1 MVELE
6 DSVMTL
12 VDFLTRDQRA
22 QREKDRQLDSLKVR
36 YHVQVLHIADLN
48 AEVALLAMKG
58 ESALREAGVVP
69 AHVRPS
75 RYEGFVV
82 AAIPET
88 SPAPRASIWAYIA
101 RWEDINLTST
111 KRGIVRYQAAIV
123 RNSSIIK
130 SLGEDIEKRQWELKR
145 LAAFEADWERRRLDW
160 QRKAFAARLPPRPV
174 LPLSPSLCLPR
185 PAVGQRHRVRFV
197 GDVVDDADSSVIVDT
212 LAVDRNVV
220 ATATAATVV
229 VDTIV
234 DNPATPTADAD
245 VDDITEQVVVTA
257 DPTTANNAPVIVRK
271 AMPPVIEADI
281 EALEE
286 ELSLLTVDDP
296 VERLEREIGPTILR
310 LQMQIRGAVLR
321 SKIRWARNQLDTIQL
336 RNLQVRAKGALSRA
350 LVVPRL
356 VKERLAEQREEARR
370 NYRRQQAEVRQEL
383 ERQQAE
389 ERQRAEARQAI
400 ERQQAARKQ
409 AEFKCD
415 FTYIPP
421 TPQRPQTETT
431 VASAQQSV
439 GSIFNL
445 QSLNIVSGGQFQTA
459 TRTPEE
465 PLADAN
471 STTED
476 APVAGVSQGVSTETA
491 AEGGVVDKGKGKA
504 TNDGPGVA
512 VTGATGPKGRAGN
525 VLPISTRQMVKN
537 GRSLAKIGD
546 IRPITRGRTSAAFGG
561 HWGADISGMPG
572 SSKIAK
578 FDFSKMAK
586 DCELDANLGQTAEYQ
601 TAKEEGVDEAA
612 AFDLAQMNKDSGE
625 YADILIEAAEQ
636 VALVVAEEASPKE
649 SHEAEESEVSE
660 EE

>member
-1 MVELE
+1 
-6 DSVMTL
+6 
-12 VDFLTRDQRA
+12 
-22 QREKDRQLDSLKVR
+22 
-36 YHVQVLHIADLN
+36 
-48 AEVALLAMKG
+48 
-58 ESALREAGVVP
+58 
-69 AHVRPS
+69 
-75 RYEGFVV
+75 
-82 AAIPET
+82 
-88 SPAPRASIWAYIA
+88 
-101 RWEDINLTST
+101 
-111 KRGIVRYQAAIV
+111 
-123 RNSSIIK
+123 
-130 SLGEDIEKRQWELKR
+130 
-145 LAAFEADWERRRLDW
+145 
-160 QRKAFAARLPPRPV
+160 
-174 LPLSPSLCLPR
+174 
-185 PAVGQRHRVRFV
+185 
-197 GDVVDDADSSVIVDT
+197 
-212 LAVDRNVV
+212 
-220 ATATAATVV
+220 
-229 VDTIV
+229 
-234 DNPATPTADAD
+234 
-245 VDDITEQVVVTA
+245 
-257 DPTTANNAPVIVRK
+257 
-271 AMPPVIEADI
+271 
-281 EALEE
+281 
-286 ELSLLTVDDP
+286 
-296 VERLEREIGPTILR
+296 
-310 LQMQIRGAVLR
+310 
-321 SKIRWARNQLDTIQL
+321 
-336 RNLQVRAKGALSRA
+336 VRAKGALSRA

-389 ERQRAEARQAI
+389 ARLELERKEATRKQVLARHLEELERMRAAVREKLQRRELERQELERQQAEERQRAEARQAI

-421 TPQRPQTETT
+421 TPQRPQNETT
-431 VASAQQSV
+431 VASAQQSG